1 MEIREPERLTPVVGE
16 ADVIVVGS
24 GPGGL
29 SAAIAAARAGVSVIL
44 IERFGCFGAT

>member
-24 GPGGL
+24 GQGDYPQQL
-29 SAAIAAARAGVSVIL
+29 QRLELV
-44 IERFGCFGAT
+44 